1 MFSYL
6 LEADT
11 FSGIVAY
18 FFSCFHSIP
27 QVAQRMRLSGNAVF
41 FVLSIV
47 QCASTV
53 GVGVVLVIWMPHD
66 ILSVCLLCPGRFLS
80 SGC

>member
-6 LEADT
+6 LKAVA

-27 QVAQRMRLSGNAVF
+27 QVAQHLCVRGDRF

-47 QCASTV
+47 QCVSTV
-53 GVGVVLVIWMPHD
+53 GVGMVRAQAL
-66 ILSVCLLCPGRFLS
+66 
-80 SGC
+80 

>member
-6 LEADT
+6 LKAVA

-27 QVAQRMRLSGNAVF
+27 QVAQHLCMSGETVF

-47 QCASTV
+47 QCVSTV
-53 GVGVVLVIWMPHD
+53 GVGMVRAQALPLIAGDH
-66 ILSVCLLCPGRFLS
+66 R
-80 SGC
+80 